1 MQSRLTVAA
10 LAALIAC
17 AGAVAAH
24 ADPVAMRDNGK
35 FKCAA
40 KAVRYDWMLVGT
52 NGDPFYCKLK
62 VDGSNKISGKCFGS
76 GDPDTKV
83 SASGTVEVNNDCEV
97 SGNLKLTMAG
107 DTAKADI
114 EANMT
119 KSQTTIIGALVAS
132 SGSDKGKFG
141 TFSAVRM
148 EQ

>member
-1 MQSRLTVAA
+1 MQSRLTLAA
-10 LAALIAC
+10 LAALITC
-17 AGAVAAH
+17 VGVTAAH

-35 FKCAA
+35 FKCPA
-40 KAVRYDWMLVGT
+40 KAVRYDWMLVAT

-62 VDGSNKISGKCFGS
+62 VNSSNKISGKCFGS

-83 SASGTVEVNNDCEV
+83 SASGTVEVNNNCEV
-97 SGNLKLTMAG
+97 TGSLKLSMSG

-114 EANMT
+114 AANMT